1 MDREKEITNLA
12 PSFRAAIMGEILHY
26 RGKVDALSQVA
37 QFLAAV
43 EVHKLRYAKKLA
55 DERAK
60 TARGLPLSKLI
71 DIVESKIRE
80 IAHDEIQRAKDTNKV
95 EFYAA
100 Y

>member
-26 RGKVDALSQVA
+26 RGKVDSQVA